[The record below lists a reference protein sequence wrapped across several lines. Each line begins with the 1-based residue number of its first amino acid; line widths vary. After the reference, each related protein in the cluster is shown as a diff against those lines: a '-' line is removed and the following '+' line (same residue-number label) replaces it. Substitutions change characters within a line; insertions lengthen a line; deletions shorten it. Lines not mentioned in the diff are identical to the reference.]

1 MFSLLGVKSVNLM
14 TNNPAKVEELKKYH
28 IDVSAR
34 VPLEVGRNKF
44 NSGYLD
50 TKEFRMGHMF
60 SHQD

>member
-1 MFSLLGVKSVNLM
+1 M